1 MYQLEMKKQE
11 PQQQPQQPQHQKM
24 PFISVCTPTFNRR
37 PFFPYLIKSFY
48 NQTYPTEL
56 IEWIIIDDGTDPVE
70 DLVKDVPNVKYFY
83 YETKMTLGKKRNI
96 MHSKC
101 KGDIIIY
108 MDDDDYYPPT
118 RISHAVTELLNHPT
132 KLIGGC
138 SKLNIYFNK
147 LDKIYEFG
155 PYGENHATAA
165 TFAFKKELL
174 DNAHYMDDKS
184 IAEETGFLK
193 NYTIPL
199 IQLDTSQ
206 TILVFSHDQNTFDKT
221 ELLNQNPGSNP
232 YVRVT
237 NLSVSDFIKDNDLY
251 TFYVKKLDT
260 ILSQYEFGQKKHKPD
275 VVIQSNEMIIN
286 RLRSQLE
293 QVLTENQQLREDNTH
308 LKSMN
313 TYLTTKL
320 KDYIQQEIKK
330 RLEHNI
336 LP

>member
-1 MYQLEMKKQE
+1 MKTHTL
-11 PQQQPQQPQHQKM
+11 PNP

-37 PFFPYLIKSFY
+37 PFFPYLIKSFS
-48 NQTYPTEL
+48 NQTYPSKY

-70 DLVKDVPNVKYFY
+70 DLVKDIPNVKYFY

-118 RISHAVTELLNHPT
+118 RISHAVTELLNNPT
-132 KLIGGC
+132 KLIAGC

-147 LDKIYEFG
+147 LNEIYEFG

-174 DNAHYMDDKS
+174 EQAHYMDDKS
-184 IAEETGFLK
+184 IAEEKGFLK

-199 IQLDTSQ
+199 IQLDTTQ
-206 TILVFSHDQNTFDKT
+206 TILVFSHLHNTFDKN
-221 ELLNQNPGSNP
+221 ELLQQNPGSNP
-232 YVRVT
+232 YVRLT
-237 NLSVSDFIKDNDLY
+237 QFTVSDFIKDSDLY
-251 TFYVKKLDT
+251 KFYVEDLDS
-260 ILSQYEFGQKKHKPD
+260 ILSQYELGQKKHKPD
-275 VVIQSNEMIIN
+275 VIIQSSEMTIN
-286 RLRSQLE
+286 RLRRNMESLI
-293 QVLTENQQLREDNTH
+293 TENTQLLEENVKLRT
-308 LKSMN
+308 MN
-313 TYLTTKL
+313 QYLNTKL
-320 KDYIQQEIKK
+320 RDYVQQEIKK

-336 LP
+336 I